1 MAQKILQMPYATEGY
16 PSVTLRVYCAE
27 SRKSDGSA
35 GAGRRRP
42 RDEAEVDSL
51 AIIAV
56 LD

>member
-1 MAQKILQMPYATEGY
+1 MARKILQMPYATEGY

-51 AIIAV
+51 ATIAV